1 MHRTIAPRTGLLLA
15 TFLLAL
21 LWASAFFAFLLLR
34 PLAKPAAAAFPVRSD
49 FSRLAGINL
58 DASELAPERLM
69 RTLADTEARGI
80 RWVRFTLPWDAIE
93 PARGQFDWAAWDAV
107 FAELAKHPALTPV
120 VVLNGAPAWARAA
133 ADADN
138 PQAPPRERADFGA
151 FAAAVAQRYGDRL
164 RYYQV
169 WHEPNIAPHWGAADV
184 DPVGYLGLLREAA
197 VQVRAADSDAQIVLA
212 ALAPTTESGGA
223 NLSDIAFLD
232 ALYELG
238 ARDWFEIASAQ
249 PYGFSEPPDAVAHA
263 GRLNFGRVELL
274 RQVMARHGDDKTP
287 LWATA
292 FGWNALPAAKSPWGG
307 VGEAAQ
313 AAYTAQALATARVDW
328 PWLGPLFW
336 AADCPDRP
344 ADDPWLGFALCGDGG
359 TERPVGAALTGAAA
373 PAAVLPP
380 GEHAVD
386 HPALHYGSGWRVTP
400 DAADPSADSD
410 ALAFAFTG
418 TGLDLRIQGGPYW
431 AYDRISVD
439 GQPANALPRDE
450 SGAAY
455 LALHDPLVA
464 TRWVPV
470 ATGLAPGEHT
480 VRLEAVGGW
489 GQWALQG
496 LRVRTDARSPAWIAW
511 LLLALALAATVV
523 WLILAWPFRRGAAR
537 WLLTK
542 LDVEAMWPEAALW
555 AATVIFALI
564 LVLGRHIAVDVAA
577 LVMLGLFFFVRP
589 DLSLPLI
596 AASLPFWQRPEQLLR
611 WQFPHFLIFLWL
623 GVLALGARRVIEVVA
638 RPQAVSAPAEGPG
651 SRADSRFTLHVP
663 RSASLDWPVL
673 ALLASGLLSTIFA
686 QNKGVAVREF
696 YMVFLGGA
704 LFYWL
709 ITRTRWPRDRGFTS
723 MPMLNGF
730 LAGMVAVSLIAL
742 WQLVTGQG
750 RIDVEGVWRVRA
762 LYGSPNN
769 LALVLDRAIPLALAL
784 ALFGRPR
791 FAWQVL
797 WHWAAAVVMT
807 LACVA
812 TFSKGALLLGLPVG
826 LALVLIG
833 GAWRSRRKWPLWLF
847 GGLAAA
853 GASGL
858 LTLFRTERFADLLNF
873 RTGTSF
879 VRLKL
884 WRGAWQ
890 MALDHPLLGVGPDN
904 FLYAY
909 RTRYVLPSAWEE
921 LGLSHPHNLGLDLWT
936 RLGLLGV
943 LAGAWALIAGWLRGW
958 RLFKAGAAEVW
969 PIALGLLAALAATV
983 AHGLIDNSLFL
994 LDLMGVFMMTLGV
1007 FQGAGDRRQETG
1019 DRSQESGDRS

>member
-1 MHRTIAPRTGLLLA
+1 MHRTIAPKTGLLLA

-21 LWASAFFAFLLLR
+21 LWLSALFAFLLLR
-34 PLAKPAAAAFPVRSD
+34 PLAQSATAAYPVQSE
-49 FSRLAGINL
+49 FSGLAGINL
-58 DASELAPERLM
+58 DASEFAPERLA
-69 RTLADTEARGI
+69 RTLADAEARGI
-80 RWVRFTLPWDAIE
+80 RWVRFTLPWHEIE
-93 PARGQFDWAAWDAV
+93 PARGQYDWATWDAV
-107 FAELAKHPALTPV
+107 FAELTQYPALTPV
-120 VVLNGAPAWARAA
+120 VVLNGAPVWARAA
-133 ADADN
+133 ADGSN
-138 PQAPPRERADFGA
+138 PQAPPHERADFGA

-169 WHEPNIAPHWGAADV
+169 WHEPNIAPHWGARDV
-184 DPVGYLGLLREAA
+184 DPAGYLGLLREAA
-197 VQVRAADSDAQIVLA
+197 VQIRAADADAQIVLA
-212 ALAPTTESGGA
+212 ALAPTTEAGGA
-223 NLSDIAFLD
+223 NLSDITFLD
-232 ALYELG
+232 ALYGLG
-238 ARDWFEIASAQ
+238 ARAWFDIAAAQ
-249 PYGFSEPPDAVAHA
+249 PYGFSEPPDAGADA

-274 RQVMARHGDDKTP
+274 RQVMARHGDGDTP

-292 FGWNALPAAKSPWGG
+292 FGWNALSADQSPWGG
-307 VGEAAQ
+307 VGEQAQ
-313 AAYTAQALATARVDW
+313 AEFTRQALARARADW

-336 AADCPDRP
+336 AAACPDRP

-359 TERPVGAALTGAAA
+359 VARPVAAALNEAAA
-373 PAAVLPP
+373 PPALLPP
-380 GEHAVD
+380 GEYGVD
-386 HPALHYGSGWRVTP
+386 HPALRYSRGWRVTP
-400 DAADPSADSD
+400 AAADPSADGD

-418 TGLDLRIQGGPYW
+418 TGLDLRVQGGPYW

-455 LALHDPLVA
+455 LTLHDPLAAV
-464 TRWVPV
+464 RWVPV
-470 ATGLAPGEHT
+470 ATGLTPGEHT
-480 VRLEAVGGW
+480 VRLETVGGW

-496 LRVRTDARSPAWIAW
+496 LRVTSGNRAPVWIAW
-511 LLLALALAATVV
+511 LLLALALVATVV

-537 WLLTK
+537 WLQNR
-542 LDVEAMWPEAALW
+542 LDVAAAWPEAALW
-555 AATVIFALI
+555 AATVVCALL
-564 LVLGRHIAVDVAA
+564 LVLGQHFAVDLAA
-577 LVMLGLFFFVRP
+577 LAMLGLLFLVRP
-589 DLSLPLI
+589 DLSLPFI

-611 WQFPHFLIFLWL
+611 WQFPHYLIFVWL
-623 GVLALGARRVIEVVA
+623 GVLALAVRWLIEVMA
-638 RPQAVSAPAEGPG
+638 RPQIISAPAG
-651 SRADSRFTLHVP
+651 SSSPRSDSRSTHHAPRFTLNAS
-663 RSASLDWPVL
+663 RATSLDWPVL
-673 ALLASGLLSTIFA
+673 ALLASGLLSTVFA

-709 ITRTRWPRDRGFTS
+709 ITRMRWPGGRGFAP
-723 MPMLNGF
+723 MPLLNGF

-742 WQLVTGQG
+742 WQLATGAG

-791 FAWQVL
+791 PVWQAAWY
-797 WHWAAAVVMT
+797 WAAAVVMT

-833 GAWRSRRKWPLWLF
+833 GAWRSRRRWPLGLL
-847 GGLAAA
+847 GGLAVA
-853 GASGL
+853 GALGL
-858 LTLFRTERFADLLNF
+858 LALFRTQRFADLLNF
-873 RTGTSF
+873 RAGTSF

-884 WRGAWQ
+884 WRGAWN

-921 LGLSHPHNLGLDLWT
+921 LGLSHPHNIALDLWT
-936 RLGLLGV
+936 RLGLLGL

-958 RLFKAGAAEVW
+958 QLFETGAPEVW
-969 PIALGLLAALAATV
+969 PVALGLLAALAATV
-983 AHGLIDNSLFL
+983 THGLIDNSLFL
-994 LDLMGVFMMTLGV
+994 LDLMGVFMMTLGIYR
-1007 FQGAGDRRQETG
+1007 GLTE
-1019 DRSQESGDRS
+1019 